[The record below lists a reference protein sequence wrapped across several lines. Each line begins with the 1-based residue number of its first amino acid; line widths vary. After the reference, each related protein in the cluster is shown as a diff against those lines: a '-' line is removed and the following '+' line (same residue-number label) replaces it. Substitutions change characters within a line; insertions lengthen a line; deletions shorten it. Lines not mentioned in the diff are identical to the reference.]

1 MLVKRVR
8 TRDIKKNQA
17 ILKAATKLFIK
28 NGYANTSMDAIAEMA
43 GVTKQTIYGH
53 YNSKDALFTQMVSA
67 LCVKHAP
74 AQIKPIDSNISAQ
87 ESLNKIGVAFLD
99 MFINK
104 DVLSATR
111 LVVAEAISHPKLAKN
126 YYESGTLK
134 IIAMLQEFLD
144 IEVKRGSLHINDTNS
159 AASHLFAMLKGNYY
173 IRMLL
178 GVPPIPTHNEKEAH
192 VKEAVEMF
200 LRIYR

>member
-1 MLVKRVR
+1 MLMKRNR
-8 TRDIKKNQA
+8 ARDANKNQA

-28 NGYANTSMDAIAEMA
+28 NGYANTSMDAIAETA

-53 YNSKDALFTQMVSA
+53 YNSKDELFTKMVSA
-67 LCVKHAP
+67 LCIKHAP
-74 AQIKPIDSNISAQ
+74 SQIKTNNNISAQ
-87 ESLNKIGVAFLD
+87 ESLNKIGIAFLD

-104 DVLSATR
+104 DVLAATR
-111 LVVAEAISHPKLAKN
+111 LVVAEAASHPKLAKN

-144 IEVKRGSLHINDTNS
+144 SEVKRGSLHINDTNN
-159 AASHLFAMLKGNYY
+159 AASHLFALLKGTYY
-173 IRMLL
+173 IRTLL
-178 GVPPIPTHNEKEAH
+178 GVPPLPTMTEKEIH

-200 LRIYR
+200 LRIYK